1 MALKYNESTGE
12 FEERDEPRRPELKV
26 PPPFIYDP
34 REHTI
39 IPPKTEPPK
48 KKKEKGEDGCLSM
61 LLNFI
66 LGTIGMALPYLILI
80 GLASICS

>member
-12 FEERDEPRRPELKV
+12 FEERDKPCRLEPKV

-39 IPPKTEPPK
+39 NPPKTEPPK
-48 KKKEKGEDGCLSM
+48 KKAKGEDGCLSM

-66 LGTIGMALPYLILI
+66 LGTIGLALPYLILI
-80 GLASICS
+80 GLASLCS